1 MVSQIEDLTTADEN
15 FILPQEEETGDVL
28 FDEESLAHTSF
39 NPNAIDI
46 SEINSMMRS
55 QKQAHKGKLNLTT
68 RRQRD
73 AKPRPNRLGIS
84 INEVDA
90 ARNSP

>member
-15 FILPQEEETGDVL
+15 FILPQEEETGDGL

-55 QKQAHKGKLNLTT
+55 
-68 RRQRD
+68 
-73 AKPRPNRLGIS
+73 
-84 INEVDA
+84 
-90 ARNSP
+90 